1 VSGPNVSDLSPEQRP
16 LYEDM
21 REGIETNLKG
31 FSDRS
36 NGCADRAMEPLV
48 RFPKYGAP
56 VWSLVKAMSASP
68 ILPRPIRYGCE
79 ITRSL

>member
-1 VSGPNVSDLSPEQRP
+1 
-16 LYEDM
+16 M